1 MRMYNP
7 AHPGEVLREFMGE
20 MTVSDLAEHLGVT
33 RVTLSR
39 LINGNSGVSAE
50 MALRLSEAFRTSP
63 ELWLNMQTQYDLWQ
77 ASQVRKQKIA
87 AIKRRLLEPSQQHTR
102 TRATA

>member
-7 AHPGEVLREFMGE
+7 AHPGEVLREFMGD
-20 MTVSDLAEHLGVT
+20 MTVSNLAEHLGVT

-63 ELWLNMQTQYDLWQ
+63 DLWLNMQTQHDLWQ
-77 ASQVRKQKIA
+77 ASQGRKEKIA
-87 AIKRRLLEPSQQHTR
+87 AIKRSLLEPDSRQVKAR
-102 TRATA
+102 VTA

>member
-7 AHPGEVLREFMGE
+7 AHPGEVLREFMGD
-20 MTVSDLAEHLGVT
+20 MTVSDLAGHLGVT

-77 ASQVRKQKIA
+77 ASQARKEKVT
-87 AIKRRLLEPSQQHTR
+87 AIKRRLLEPNPKQIG

>member
-77 ASQVRKQKIA
+77 ASQMRKQKIA
-87 AIKRRLLEPSQQHTR
+87 AIKRRLLEPSQLPSR

>member
-7 AHPGEVLREFMGE
+7 AHPGEVLREQMGE
-20 MTVSDLAEHLGVT
+20 MSVSKFANHLGVS

-39 LINGNSGVSAE
+39 LLNGNSGISAE
-50 MALRLSEAFRTSP
+50 MALKLSEALGTSP

-77 ASQVRKQKIA
+77 ASRSKRKRVAPLVA
-87 AIKRRLLEPSQQHTR
+87 A
-102 TRATA
+102 